1 MGLISDIQ
9 AILSIQRIKSGGI
22 AKLSTAQIVNLIINL
37 PDAHANLSAE
47 ECSHIHDLY
56 KEMRKCTTKIPMDMN
71 FYCDTAIKIIL
82 EFDKIAPYEKYSG
95 GNENEFSFMMADIY
109 GKNHERIRELKR
121 KIYKWEQAL
130 ETADTSYAE
139 NKKILDE
146 AFTDEELQKLVKRGE
161 FPASRVDEY
170 ISQRNSLALY
180 VNSAPQMRD
189 TAIKILE
196 DCKKELA
203 DLESRS

>member
-1 MGLISDIQ
+1 MGLISDIL
-9 AILSIQRIKSGGI
+9 AILSVQKIKSGGI

-47 ECSHIHDLY
+47 EYSQIHDLY
-56 KEMRKCTTKIPMDMN
+56 KGMRKCTTKIPMDMN

-95 GNENEFSFMMADIY
+95 GNEIEFSFMMADIY

-146 AFTDEELQKLVKRGE
+146 AFTDEELQKLVMRGE